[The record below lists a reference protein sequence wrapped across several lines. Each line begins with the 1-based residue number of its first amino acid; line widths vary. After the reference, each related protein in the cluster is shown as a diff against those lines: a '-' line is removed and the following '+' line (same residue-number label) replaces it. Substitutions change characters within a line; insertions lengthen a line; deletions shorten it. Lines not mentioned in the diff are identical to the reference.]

1 MPATLWLP
9 RIRSQGVGMRVAWGS
24 SLGIS
29 LGTEQGSGAEAV
41 SKQALSLGLA
51 GLGRAQAVKFLAALQ
66 ASLFQ
71 PGPASL
77 QAAPMEGPTMCW
89 SLPQWEE
96 AEVISRKHRPN
107 GHVGGTEPVASS
119 SATEESSR
127 CLPAEVTLG
136 SEPRLPWGRANR
148 KAVSETIKYQE
159 NALCYN

>member
-1 MPATLWLP
+1 MWAGP
-9 RIRSQGVGMRVAWGS
+9 RGPW
-24 SLGIS
+24 
-29 LGTEQGSGAEAV
+29 
-41 SKQALSLGLA
+41 LA
-51 GLGRAQAVKFLAALQ
+51 GPGPRPGWLGPRRWALATSSPREGGLGGAGT
-66 ASLFQ
+66 
-71 PGPASL
+71 GPASL

>member
-29 LGTEQGSGAEAV
+29 VGRAV
-41 SKQALSLGLA
+41 PTPRTGRGFSRCGRGPEGRGWRDP
-51 GLGRAQAVKFLAALQ
+51 GLGRAGWVPA
-66 ASLFQ
+66 
-71 PGPASL
+71 GPASL